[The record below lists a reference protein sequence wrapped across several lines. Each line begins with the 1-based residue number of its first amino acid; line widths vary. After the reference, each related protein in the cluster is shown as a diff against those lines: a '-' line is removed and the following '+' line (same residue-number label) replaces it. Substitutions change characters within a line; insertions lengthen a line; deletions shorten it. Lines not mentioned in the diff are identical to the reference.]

1 MSAQSITNLLPGVA
15 ANIDA
20 ASRLRL
26 DPAALRLVADPQH
39 RRIPTA
45 VENMDNVAS
54 HEETLDP
61 AELTFTTL
69 RPEHFAGLAAL
80 QRACYPTLS
89 PDELMR
95 EEHFA
100 SQHAVFAAGQ
110 IVVLCN
116 GQVIGQ
122 GSGFFTDF
130 DFAAPAH
137 RFRDFCDGFY
147 FRTHSPEGAYY
158 YGADISVHPGFR
170 GRGIGRAIYQARK
183 ALVLAHKKRG
193 IVAGGLLPGYPAH
206 RSRLSIAA
214 YVAAVVDG
222 QLHDPTLSFQ
232 LGQGFVVRGLL
243 PDYIDDSASDGV
255 ATLLVWEAGADAD
268 LAAGPTGQGG

>member
-1 MSAQSITNLLPGVA
+1 
-15 ANIDA
+15 
-20 ASRLRL
+20 
-26 DPAALRLVADPQH
+26 
-39 RRIPTA
+39 
-45 VENMDNVAS
+45 MDNTARR
-54 HEETLDP
+54 EATLDRP
-61 AELTFTTL
+61 ALTFTTL

-110 IVVLCN
+110 IVVLCD
-116 GQVIGQ
+116 GLVIGQ

-137 RFRDFCDGFY
+137 RFREFCDGFH
-147 FRTHSPEGAYY
+147 FRTHNPDGAYY

-183 ALVLAHKKRG
+183 ALVLAHQKRG
-193 IVAGGLLPGYPAH
+193 IVAVGLLPGYPAH

-214 YVAAVVDG
+214 YVAAVVAG

-255 ATLLVWEAGADAD
+255 ATLLVWEASADAD
-268 LAAGPTGQGG
+268 LGGGLTEQGG